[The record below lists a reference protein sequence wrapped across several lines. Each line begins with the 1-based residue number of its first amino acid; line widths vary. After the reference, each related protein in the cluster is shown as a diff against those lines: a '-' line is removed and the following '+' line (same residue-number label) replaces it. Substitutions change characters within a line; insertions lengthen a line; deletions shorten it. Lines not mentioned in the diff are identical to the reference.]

1 MKNNLRNDLS
11 VIAKLIQ
18 KEEKVLDVGCG
29 DGKLL
34 DFLSKTKNVSC
45 RGIELKQNGVNQCV
59 KKGLSVIQGDANF
72 DLSDYPSNAFS
83 TVILS
88 QTIQAMIYP
97 DKVIHNLIR
106 IGKRAIISF
115 PNFGFWKVR
124 KDFLFNGLMP
134 KNKILPF
141 EWFDTPNIHLCS
153 CNDFINFCKNKK
165 ININN
170 FILLNEN
177 GFEMKSNFL
186 KNLLAY
192 QVVFCI
198 SKKIKI
204 NMIETTII
212 PILKDNYTY
221 LIKDKKTGIYGLVD
235 PADAKFLISILEK
248 RKISLDFILITHH
261 HHDHVGGN
269 FELKKEIS

>member
-34 DFLSKTKNVSC
+34 DFLSRTKNVNC

-97 DKVIHNLIR
+97 DKVINNLIR

-124 KDFLFNGLMP
+124 KDFLCNGLMP
-134 KNKILPF
+134 KNK
-141 EWFDTPNIHLCS
+141 
-153 CNDFINFCKNKK
+153 
-165 ININN
+165 
-170 FILLNEN
+170 
-177 GFEMKSNFL
+177 
-186 KNLLAY
+186 
-192 QVVFCI
+192 
-198 SKKIKI
+198 
-204 NMIETTII
+204 
-212 PILKDNYTY
+212 
-221 LIKDKKTGIYGLVD
+221 
-235 PADAKFLISILEK
+235 
-248 RKISLDFILITHH
+248 
-261 HHDHVGGN
+261 
-269 FELKKEIS
+269 

>member
-165 ININN
+165 INIKN

-198 SKKIKI
+198 SKK
-204 NMIETTII
+204 N
-212 PILKDNYTY
+212 
-221 LIKDKKTGIYGLVD
+221 
-235 PADAKFLISILEK
+235 
-248 RKISLDFILITHH
+248 
-261 HHDHVGGN
+261 
-269 FELKKEIS
+269 

>member
-153 CNDFINFCKNKK
+153 CNDFINFCKNEK
-165 ININN
+165 INIKN

-198 SKKIKI
+198 SKK
-204 NMIETTII
+204 N
-212 PILKDNYTY
+212 
-221 LIKDKKTGIYGLVD
+221 
-235 PADAKFLISILEK
+235 
-248 RKISLDFILITHH
+248 
-261 HHDHVGGN
+261 
-269 FELKKEIS
+269 